1 MTKHLNKKNI
11 ALSLAAALW
20 AGCDSNNATSAEKCI
35 DEKDCKELSGE
46 ISEGGMVA
54 LYGVVPIFDPIT
66 CDVKG
71 ECTLPEQGCEER
83 TFENFKTIDE
93 GCEASSSE
101 NPDEAICSATSV
113 AESRVTKEVCADG
126 SVTTKDS
133 LNYETGAHFV
143 NGVQVNPE
151 EDCKPV
157 YNYAAAKVQLNE
169 TISEDE
175 NAEEEIE
182 PTEPELSCEEQL
194 DQVNNTISNLKDG
207 EIEVSSEFLDSLYS
221 QRDSLEDICFHEQ
234 PLYGIFNP
242 IVSPAYPT
250 PEETPALYVCA
261 DSPQPISR
269 QKYMELLEE
278 FKKNKQ

>member
-1 MTKHLNKKNI
+1 MTKFSNKKKI

-20 AGCDSNNATSAEKCI
+20 AGCDGDNSTSTEKCL
-35 DEKDCKELSGE
+35 DENDCKELSGE
-46 ISEGGMVA
+46 ISDGGMVA
-54 LYGVVPIFDPIT
+54 LYGVAPIFDPIT

-101 NPDEAICSATSV
+101 NPDEATCSATSV
-113 AESRVTKEVCADG
+113 AESRVIKEVCADG

-157 YNYAAAKVQLNE
+157 YTYGSYTAAKIQLNDAF
-169 TISEDE
+169 SENE
-175 NAEEEIE
+175 NAEEEIQKEEIE
-182 PTEPELSCEEQL
+182 PTEPELSCEERL
-194 DQVNNTISNLKDG
+194 DQIYNAINDMDYADPKLV
-207 EIEVSSEFLDSLYS
+207 DSLYN
-221 QRDSLEDICFHEQ
+221 QRDSLESACFQEA
-234 PLYGIFNP
+234 PLYGIVNP
-242 IVSPAYPT
+242 IILPIGPMSYT
-250 PEETPALYVCA
+250 CA
-261 DSPQPISR
+261 DSPQPISL
-269 QKYMELLEE
+269 QKYQELLEE
-278 FKKNKQ
+278 YKKNNKQ

>member
-1 MTKHLNKKNI
+1 MSKLSNKKKI

-20 AGCDSNNATSAEKCI
+20 AGCDGDNSTSAEKCL
-35 DEKDCKELSGE
+35 DENDCKELSGE
-46 ISEGGMVA
+46 ISDGGMVA
-54 LYGVVPIFDPIT
+54 LYGVAPIFDPIT

-83 TFENFKTIDE
+83 TFKNFKTIDE
-93 GCEASSSE
+93 GCKASSSK
-101 NPDEAICSATSV
+101 NPDEFSCFATSV

-126 SVTTKDS
+126 SITTKDS

-157 YNYAAAKVQLNE
+157 YNYAAAKVQLNDV
-169 TISEDE
+169 ISEDE

-194 DQVNNTISNLKDG
+194 DQVDNAINNLKDG

-221 QRDSLEDICFHEQ
+221 KRDSLKTNCLSISISEA
-234 PLYGIFNP
+234 LYGVSSP
-242 IVSPAYPT
+242 IVSRPVP
-250 PEETPALYVCA
+250 LSFFCA
-261 DSPQPISR
+261 DERPITP
-269 QKYMELLEE
+269 QKYQELLEE
-278 FKKNKQ
+278 YKKNKK